1 MKQISVNS
9 GRLFL
14 ISTRAGSL
22 GINLVAA
29 NRVIIFDASWNPSYD
44 IQSIYRVY
52 RFGQLKQVF
61 VYRFLAQGTME
72 EKIYDRQ
79 VTKQSLS
86 YRVVDQQ
93 QIERHFTLFELTE
106 LYTYEPDLL
115 DHPNSKKSK
124 RSTSVLPKDKVL
136 TQLLQTSKGHIVSF
150 HEHESLLDH
159 KQEEELSEAE
169 RKDAWAEYE
178 AESSTPAAAMTQD
191 TLETKTNEQLV
202 ALLNKSRANV
212 SVAFL
217 NMQRMT
223 SQTVEDYMSRVRL
236 QYPQLPEAEIKN
248 KAQVWKVF
256 DKKERERR
264 QALYHDNLTQQQTL
278 TLSIR
283 AILNSRRTQLMQA
296 TATTVTQPGLA

>member
-1 MKQISVNS
+1 M
-9 GRLFL
+9 FL

-29 NRVIIFDASWNPSYD
+29 NRVVLFDASWNPSYD

-61 VYRFLAQGTME
+61 VYRLLAQGTME

-86 YRVVDQQ
+86 YRVVDHQ

-106 LYTYEPDLL
+106 LYTFEPDLL
-115 DHPNSKKSK
+115 NDPNSKKSK
-124 RSTSVLPKDKVL
+124 RPTPILPKDSIL
-136 TQLLQTSKGHIVSF
+136 AQLLQICKDWIVSY

-169 RKDAWAEYE
+169 RKAAWAEYE
-178 AESSTPAAAMTQD
+178 AESNSTKLPVSSSQN
-191 TLETKTNEQLV
+191 TLQTKTNEELMEI
-202 ALLNKSRANV
+202 LNKSRANI

-217 NMQRMT
+217 TLQKMRT
-223 SQTVEDYMSRVRL
+223 YTTEDYMIRL
-236 QYPQLPEAEIKN
+236 RQQYPLLPEAELQIKAELWKQSDIN
-248 KAQVWKVF
+248 RRELTNAFYQDSLAQ
-256 DKKERERR
+256 
-264 QALYHDNLTQQQTL
+264 HQTL
-278 TLSIR
+278 TLHIQ
-283 AILNSRRTQLMQA
+283 ALLNSRRTLMRPA
-296 TATTVTQPGLA
+296 ALSI